1 MDVSSSVSDAPRS
14 PRPLLSIV
22 TPTLRAAAH
31 LSRCLESV
39 AELSRRLPA
48 GTIEHICVDGGSR
61 DGTVELLK
69 AHAARNRGLVGHLS
83 SQRDSGQ
90 GDALNRGFFHARGRF
105 GAWINADD
113 WYEVDGAA
121 AAVERL
127 ASMDADVLVGRA
139 RLVDGTGAVVWAPTP
154 PEPLTLASVLRL
166 RSMWFAGR
174 NLVQPEVLF
183 SMAAFRRVG
192 GVPQDNAFSM
202 DHELWCRLLAAGA
215 RFESIDALVAGQLWH
230 AGQKTADR
238 VGTVRAMVRSSR
250 VMVER
255 WGALL
260 GGEGEAVR
268 AEVEAMAAKL
278 AVVERWLPAWRG
290 ERLSNGY
297 REVRRPALP
306 AVEDLLAE
314 AGRAVVGGATDV
326 VMEGVDGGAWS
337 GPKAAVVL
345 EGGSAARDGAER
357 VDLCA
362 TVGVVARRGDAAIHA
377 IVERLRP
384 GGVWAQLGEPMPL
397 VPEIGAWLAT
407 RATQR
412 LAADSDE
419 IVSPEADEA
428 LRAGRPGP
436 GGVDVVEA
444 VAASGVGLEL
454 VREGHFGAWSEHP
467 ATPFP
472 RPEELADVFATWS
485 WQLWRKPLR
494 MS

>member
-1 MDVSSSVSDAPRS
+1 MDVPSCVSDSPRTL
-14 PRPLLSIV
+14 RPLLSIV
-22 TPTLRAAAH
+22 TPTLHAARY
-31 LSRCLESV
+31 LPRCLASV
-39 AELSRRLPA
+39 AELARRLAP
-48 GTIEHICVDGGSR
+48 GTIEHICVDGGST
-61 DGTVELLK
+61 DGTVELLR
-69 AHAARNRGLVGHLS
+69 AHAARNPGLVGHLS

-127 ASMDADVLVGRA
+127 ASTSADVVVGRA
-139 RLVDGTGAVVWAPTP
+139 RLVDDAGAVVWAPTP
-154 PEPLTLASVLRL
+154 PEPVTLASLLRL

-174 NLVQPEVLF
+174 NLVQPEVF
-183 SMAAFRRVG
+183 FAMPVFRRVG

-215 RFESIDALVAGQLWH
+215 RFEHVDALVAGQLWH
-230 AGQKTADR
+230 AGQRTADR

-260 GGEGEAVR
+260 GAERDSVR
-268 AEVEAMAAKL
+268 DEVEAMGAKL

-290 ERLSNGY
+290 ERAWNGFG
-297 REVRRPALP
+297 VLRRPTAP
-306 AVEDLLAE
+306 GVEELLAE
-314 AGRAVVGGATDV
+314 AGRAVVGGAMDV
-326 VMEGVDGGAWS
+326 AVDGVDVGAW
-337 GPKAAVVL
+337 
-345 EGGSAARDGAER
+345 RGAKPATLLAQVGRER

-377 IVERLRP
+377 IVDRLRP

-397 VPEIGAWLAT
+397 VHEIGAWLAA

-412 LAADSDE
+412 LAANSDE
-419 IVSPEADEA
+419 IVSPEGDAV
-428 LRAGRPGP
+428 LREGRPGP
-436 GGVDVVEA
+436 VGCDVAER
-444 VAASGVGLEL
+444 VAALGVGLEL

-467 ATPFP
+467 ATPFA
-472 RPEELADVFATWS
+472 RPEQLSDVFATWS

-494 MS
+494 MA